1 MKNIL
6 HIILVSFFLVQIA
19 GCNKPAESDPNEPV
33 AMEELVIASDFNW
46 ETTRDV
52 AFQITADQSMVITIT
67 SEDAKVQYHKGFY
80 SQLPDPYVVNLNMP
94 AYIQKVLVNGRLTE
108 TVSNSVSVSLSDI
121 TGQSLKS
128 SANHQVQAANI
139 LAAWQF
145 DENTGSVAN
154 DVFGV
159 HNGVITGYNWVPGI
173 SGSALEFDG
182 LGGHVQVPN
191 AANFNPVGD
200 KISFSFWF
208 KLSEAGRGGAV
219 LFQNVKYILRMDA
232 QGRLGFALYTP
243 LYHDVVMTYAD
254 RILDTDWHHGAA
266 TYDGEVMKLYV
277 DGVLKA
283 SESNSGALHSSTS
296 DVYIGNQN
304 SLNNFHG
311 SVDEVFIYDVALTE
325 TEVIQ
330 LFTTNPDMGDGTENL
345 ISSWEFNENNG
356 TIADDSK
363 GNNNGVISNATW
375 GTGVSGSC
383 LVFDG
388 TIGNVKVLNA
398 PNLNLTNTIT
408 MMAWAKTQENKTAK
422 IFQKGDWD
430 GHGLGQGKWDGWN
443 VHVRTSDNVSHLLHW
458 GGGLP
463 VMNEWY
469 HLAMTYDC
477 ATLKMYVNGQLRNSA
492 PLTGSLKLTSR
503 DIAIGS
509 DNNAQKYFKGSIDEV
524 MFFGTALSQT
534 EIQANYNNLGE
545 VSDQDG
551 DGVTDEEDSYPNDP
565 ARAFNNHYPAE
576 GFGSLAFEDLWP
588 GKGDYDFNDLVVDY
602 QFTIVSN
609 SGNKV
614 TEVLSAF
621 AIRAI
626 GAGFANGFGFQLPG
640 NTLQS
645 SDIQVEGSVL
655 KENYI
660 TLNENGT
667 EASQEEIT
675 VIVFDNVNKIM
686 PPTSGFG
693 VNVIQDDPYVE
704 PDTVVVNIGFTPGV
718 YGIDD
723 LGLNNFN
730 PFLIINLERGKEV
743 HLPDYL
749 PTSLVDQT
757 YFGTGQDGTDPLTG
771 KYYKTVENLPWA
783 IKIASSYDYTIES
796 AQITSAHLKFAA
808 WAESSGT
815 QFPDW
820 YLDLSG
826 YRNDANIYLVP

>member
-1 MKNIL
+1 
-6 HIILVSFFLVQIA
+6 
-19 GCNKPAESDPNEPV
+19 
-33 AMEELVIASDFNW
+33 
-46 ETTRDV
+46 
-52 AFQITADQSMVITIT
+52 
-67 SEDAKVQYHKGFY
+67 
-80 SQLPDPYVVNLNMP
+80 
-94 AYIQKVLVNGRLTE
+94 
-108 TVSNSVSVSLSDI
+108 
-121 TGQSLKS
+121 
-128 SANHQVQAANI
+128 
-139 LAAWQF
+139 
-145 DENTGSVAN
+145 
-154 DVFGV
+154 
-159 HNGVITGYNWVPGI
+159 
-173 SGSALEFDG
+173 
-182 LGGHVQVPN
+182 
-191 AANFNPVGD
+191 
-200 KISFSFWF
+200 
-208 KLSEAGRGGAV
+208 
-219 LFQNVKYILRMDA
+219 
-232 QGRLGFALYTP
+232 
-243 LYHDVVMTYAD
+243 
-254 RILDTDWHHGAA
+254 
-266 TYDGEVMKLYV
+266 
-277 DGVLKA
+277 
-283 SESNSGALHSSTS
+283 
-296 DVYIGNQN
+296 
-304 SLNNFHG
+304 
-311 SVDEVFIYDVALTE
+311 
-325 TEVIQ
+325 
-330 LFTTNPDMGDGTENL
+330 
-345 ISSWEFNENNG
+345 
-356 TIADDSK
+356 
-363 GNNNGVISNATW
+363 
-375 GTGVSGSC
+375 
-383 LVFDG
+383 
-388 TIGNVKVLNA
+388 
-398 PNLNLTNTIT
+398 

-469 HLAMTYDC
+469 HLAMTYDG